1 MKRAPRRPFLAV
13 ALIVVAGT
21 AWAAL
26 APGWTLPVGQIAAAA
41 PGSPAVPNLPA
52 AGSPSASPGG
62 PSASAGEPSGGPN
75 PTPTFTGTPTPT
87 PTGTPTPTPTPLP
100 VTIEERRAALSAT
113 LQRLRAAYGIPGIS
127 AAMTFPDGTT
137 WVAKAGFADI
147 ARHRV
152 VTPST
157 EFAAGSI
164 SKTFTATLILR
175 LAEDGR
181 LSLDASVRT
190 YLPKLVIDPG
200 ITVRQLLDHTSGLD
214 DFFSHAAIDKALLAR
229 PARPW
234 SAADSLK
241 YVAKPY
247 FRPGAGWHYSN
258 TNYLVLGMVAEAV
271 GRAPLARQLRQAFF
285 DPLGLHDT
293 VYQWVEKP
301 RGPLAHGYRFSSSN
315 PRQKGIDVSDGT
327 AVIPFT
333 SVVTASGGA
342 GSIATTASDLVRWA
356 RALYGGSVLRPE
368 TLASMVADA
377 ATTTALKSSVPYG
390 LGVQVVTID
399 GRQAMGHSGRLLGFR
414 AVMRWLPAEG
424 IAVAVMT
431 NQSRTD
437 PNVLVRDLLRSVIG
451 VPSPPPCPECL
462 PQS

>member
-1 MKRAPRRPFLAV
+1 MRRAVRRPLLAIVLV
-13 ALIVVAGT
+13 ALAGT
-21 AWAAL
+21 AWATL
-26 APGWTLPVGQIAAAA
+26 APGLTLPFDRTAAA
-41 PGSPAVPNLPA
+41 PAALAASSAGPAGN
-52 AGSPSASPGG
+52 PSASPAD
-62 PSASAGEPSGGPN
+62 PSSSPIPAGT
-75 PTPTFTGTPTPT
+75 PTPSPAATPTPT
-87 PTGTPTPTPTPLP
+87 PVGTPTPTPTPLP
-100 VTIEERRAALSAT
+100 VTIEEKRAVLSAT
-113 LQRLRAAYGIPGIS
+113 LLRLRAAYGIPGIS
-127 AAMTFPDGTT
+127 AAMTFPDGTS
-137 WVAKAGFADI
+137 WVARAGFADV

-152 VTPST
+152 VTATT

-164 SKTFTATLILR
+164 SKTFTSALILR

-181 LSLDASVRT
+181 LSLDAPVRT
-190 YLPKLVIDPG
+190 YLPKLAIDPA

-214 DFFSHAAIDKALLAR
+214 DFFSHSAIDKALLAH

-234 SAADSLK
+234 SAADSLR

-271 GRAPLARQLRQAFF
+271 GGAPLATQLRTAFF
-285 DPLGLHDT
+285 DPLGLRHT

-301 RGPLAHGYRFSSSN
+301 RGPIAHGYRFTSPN
-315 PRQKGIDVSDGT
+315 PKQKGIDVSDGT
-327 AVIPFT
+327 SVIPFT
-333 SVVTASGGA
+333 SVVTAAGGA

-368 TLASMVADA
+368 TLAAMVDDA
-377 ATTTALKSSVPYG
+377 TVTTALKSSVPYG

-424 IAVAVMT
+424 IAVTIMT

-437 PNVLVRDLLRSVIG
+437 PNLLVRELLRSVIG
-451 VPSPPPCPECL
+451 VPPPPCAGCL
-462 PQS
+462 PPP